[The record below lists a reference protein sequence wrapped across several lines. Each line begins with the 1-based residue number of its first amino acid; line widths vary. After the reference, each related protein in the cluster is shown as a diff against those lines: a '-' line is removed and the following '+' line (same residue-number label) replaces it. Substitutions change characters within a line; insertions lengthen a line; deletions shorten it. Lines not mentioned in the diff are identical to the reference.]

1 MHFMGYRR
9 TDGHVGIRNHVVVM
23 PGCICSAGAARKICE
38 KSGATYL
45 YNPNGCA
52 QDARDTA
59 MTLEILSGLIANGN
73 VYGALIVGL
82 GCESIQEARYMEAIR
97 KKTDKPVRY
106 ISIQK
111 EGGLGRTV
119 AHGLELV
126 AQLQQ
131 EARACRRESCDISE
145 LIVGLECGGS
155 DPTSGFSI
163 NVVLGNT
170 SDRLVDLGGTTIL
183 CETPEAIGAENILKR
198 RGCTPQ
204 VGQQLYDAVLANERR
219 HLEAGEDIRNVNPSP
234 GNKAGGL
241 TTLEE
246 KSIGCVHKSGT
257 RPFQAVYSYGQMV
270 DKKGLVFMDGTAYDV
285 ASTMSLIAG
294 GAQLVVFTTGL
305 GTPVGSAIAPVLKA
319 TGNGHTAQWL
329 EDIIDFDSSASITG
343 EKTVEAL
350 GDELLKYI
358 CRVCDGELVKAE
370 INGISDMA
378 IDQMGS
384 YC

>member
-9 TDGHVGIRNHVVVM
+9 TDGHVAIRNHVVVM

>member
-145 LIVGLECGGS
+145 LIGGLECGGS

>member
-204 VGQQLYDAVLANERR
+204 VGHQLYDAVLANERR

>member
-1 MHFMGYRR
+1 MKASRR
-9 TDGHVGIRNHVVVM
+9 
-23 PGCICSAGAARKICE
+23 PG
-38 KSGATYL
+38 TW
-45 YNPNGCA
+45 
-52 QDARDTA
+52 
-59 MTLEILSGLIANGN
+59 
-73 VYGALIVGL
+73 
-82 GCESIQEARYMEAIR
+82 EAIR

>member
-52 QDARDTA
+52 QDATATA

>member
-97 KKTDKPVRY
+97 KKTDNPVRY

>member
-38 KSGATYL
+38 KSGGTYL